1 MKTHIQ
7 NLLLLEDNPQ
17 SSFRIVAFLETKF
30 SNSLSISTFTNGD
43 NLLKSVKS
51 DTSIVILDYDLKGE
65 QGDLI
70 LQKIKAINP
79 NTEVIILSS
88 DDDIAIAIDAYRKG
102 AKSFVP
108 KNKNTLAKIQTII
121 SKIVYYPAAIIQRF
135 FGFKELVAIFIVEV
149 FYIGVVV
156 FVGFQLLKFRYL

>member
-70 LQKIKAINP
+70 LQKINSI
-79 NTEVIILSS
+79 T
-88 DDDIAIAIDAYRKG
+88 
-102 AKSFVP
+102 
-108 KNKNTLAKIQTII
+108 
-121 SKIVYYPAAIIQRF
+121 
-135 FGFKELVAIFIVEV
+135 
-149 FYIGVVV
+149 
-156 FVGFQLLKFRYL
+156 